1 MKTKIINGVTYT
13 HRTKGG
19 GYPARII
26 CTDYKEYSNY
36 NPSRTVLAL
45 YLTGTHEN
53 IIIVRADLTYSDNN
67 DQYTLL
73 EGVEPETDWSKVA
86 VDTPVWVNTF
96 SGWMKRHF
104 ARVEAGLI
112 FCFDDGRTS
121 FTELRTCGWA
131 QASLTD
137 PTGST
142 SK

>member
-13 HRTKGG
+13 HRTKRD
-19 GYPARII
+19 GYPARIV
-26 CTDYKEYSNY
+26 CTDSKIFTDC
-36 NPSRTVLAL
+36 TVLAL
-45 YLTGTHEN
+45 CLTGDKHESMLN
-53 IIIVRADLTYSDNN
+53 LRQDLTDRLDGY
-67 DQYTLL
+67 YTLI

-86 VDTPVWVNTF
+86 VDTPVWVNTY

-104 ARVEAGLI
+104 ARVEDGLV

-121 FTELRTCGWA
+121 FTQLRTCGWA